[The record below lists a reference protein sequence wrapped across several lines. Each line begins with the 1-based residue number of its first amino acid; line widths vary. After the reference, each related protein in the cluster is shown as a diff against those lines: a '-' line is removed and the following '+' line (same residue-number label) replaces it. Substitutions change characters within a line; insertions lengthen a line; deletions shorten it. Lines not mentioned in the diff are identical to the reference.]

1 MGNGAVG
8 SENCPVCLLR
18 NTILE
23 RVPTVTRTFQL
34 HCARC
39 GDYDIAFQAVADLR
53 TLPESSSSRTLI
65 SEWIWEQ
72 NSLGVVPRIIPD
84 TLLWLSTRRKLPFFE
99 RAQRLLIF
107 LAERTSVLN
116 TAVDFIG
123 YPPVYAMLQTFNNNE
138 VGAVAQFLAARGW
151 IRLEGLPSG
160 QACVL
165 GDGFIQAEE

>member
-1 MGNGAVG
+1 MANESIG

-23 RVPTVTRTFQL
+23 RTPTVTRSFQL

-39 GDYDIAFQAVADLR
+39 GDYDITFQAVFDLKNS
-53 TLPESSSSRTLI
+53 PESSPSRTLI

-72 NSLGVVPRIIPD
+72 NSLGVVPRITPD
-84 TLLWLSTRRKLPFFE
+84 VLVWLSTRRKLPFFD
-99 RAQRLLIF
+99 RARRLLMF

-116 TAVDFIG
+116 AAVDYIG

-138 VGAVAQFLAARGW
+138 IGAGAQ
-151 IRLEGLPSG
+151 
-160 QACVL
+160 
-165 GDGFIQAEE
+165 